1 MGRRS
6 SAPLPVALRELV
18 GLGENIRLARLRRG
32 LTAGLVAE
40 RAGMARDT
48 LRALELGDPGVSL
61 GSLANVLHALGLSSS
76 LSVLA
81 ADDVLGRKLQDAQLE
96 ERVRPAR
103 PRTKKPPRDTVDLA
117 SFVGNDLDRLRGQR
131 ALVWVASRDWIQT
144 FVPGAPPRERA
155 PEALRVGDEVVI
167 TDVLSASEPVFL
179 LVEPVVAVDVAVD
192 GDRGAS
198 QRVVMLGDL
207 RIRRPQEELAP

>member
-1 MGRRS
+1 MGRRT
-6 SAPLPVALRELV
+6 SAPFPVVHGALV
-18 GLGENIRLARLRRG
+18 GLGQNIRLARLRRG
-32 LTAGLVAE
+32 LTAALVAE

-48 LRALELGDPGVSL
+48 LRALEQGDPGVSL

-96 ERVRPAR
+96 ESIRPAR

-117 SFVGNDLDRLRGQR
+117 SVVGNDLDRLRGQR
-131 ALVWVASRDWIQT
+131 ALVWVASRDWVQT
-144 FVPGAPPRERA
+144 FLPGAPPRERA

-179 LVEPVVAVDVAVD
+179 LVERAVDVDNAARHD
-192 GDRGAS
+192 QAGR

>member
-6 SAPLPVALRELV
+6 SAPLPVAQRELV

-48 LRALELGDPGVSL
+48 LRALEQGDPGVSL
-61 GSLANVLHALGLSSS
+61 GSLANVLQALGLSSS

-96 ERVRPAR
+96 ERIRPAR

-179 LVEPVVAVDVAVD
+179 LVEPVVDVDVAVD

>member
-48 LRALELGDPGVSL
+48 LRALEQGDPGVSL
-61 GSLANVLHALGLSSS
+61 GSLANVLQALGLSSS